1 MDSSNLCVLRF
12 SSSKKRQ
19 KGQFSDWLVRFL
31 RIRFFSK
38 PRNLDFIFFCC
49 PFFVRTL
56 GLRSEVTAIEL
67 DKRMVGELKK
77 RFGGNTKLD
86 LIEGDFMKTTL
97 PFFDLCVANIP
108 YQISSPLVF
117 KLLAH
122 RPIFRCAVLMFQRE
136 FALRLV
142 AQPGTSDYSRLSVT
156 VQLLS
161 RC

>member
-1 MDSSNLCVLRF
+1 MSRSIKRATKAALKAVATPHSSITFNKAFGQHILVDQNILRNIMARSAVRSTDIVLEIGPGTGNLTALLLEAA
-12 SSSKKRQ
+12 KK
-19 KGQFSDWLVRFL
+19 
-31 RIRFFSK
+31 
-38 PRNLDFIFFCC
+38 
-49 PFFVRTL
+49 
-56 GLRSEVTAIEL
+56 VTAIEL

-122 RPIFRCAVLMFQRE
+122 RPIFRCAVLMF
-136 FALRLV
+136 
-142 AQPGTSDYSRLSVT
+142 
-156 VQLLS
+156 
-161 RC
+161 